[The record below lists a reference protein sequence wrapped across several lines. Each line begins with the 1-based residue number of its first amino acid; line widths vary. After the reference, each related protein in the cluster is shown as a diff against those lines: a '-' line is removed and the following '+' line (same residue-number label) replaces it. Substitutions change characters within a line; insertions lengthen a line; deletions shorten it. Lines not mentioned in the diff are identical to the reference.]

1 MKKNSIN
8 IDKEI
13 DLVELIKTIWDGKIK
28 IVLIT
33 IIIVVITYGY
43 NQQLVKSKKLQ
54 EQEKIYKN
62 SLNIKVSNSSKF
74 IKFYRYMII

>member
-1 MKKNSIN
+1 MNKNSIN
-8 IDKEI
+8 SDKEI